1 MIVCDKSCALSKPTS
16 CLICITCHKTDPAN
30 YNYKSYYSMALS
42 DAPWGSLTLSGALSV
57 ALKFV
62 MHLYTILKY

>member
-1 MIVCDKSCALSKPTS
+1 MAT
-16 CLICITCHKTDPAN
+16 TTTTTTGTTTTTTYYYYH
-30 YNYKSYYSMALS
+30 YYSMALS